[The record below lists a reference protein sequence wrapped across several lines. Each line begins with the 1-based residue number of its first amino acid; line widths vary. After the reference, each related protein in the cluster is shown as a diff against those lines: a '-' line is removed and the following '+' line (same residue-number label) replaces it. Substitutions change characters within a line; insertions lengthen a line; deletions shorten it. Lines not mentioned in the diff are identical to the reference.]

1 MQICY
6 ILPSEGHVNFR
17 QIEAFKTV
25 MACGTT
31 TRAAELLRVSQPA
44 VSRLLADLE
53 KATRLKLFERGK
65 GRITPTAEGHAF
77 YNEVRRAF
85 IGLEQLHFAAENIRS
100 FSSGT
105 LRIAS
110 LPVLGHA
117 FLPRVVGAFC
127 AGNPGLS
134 IVLQIHS
141 SETVKTLVQSG
152 QFDLGFAADEIDRA
166 GVKASLFANPDAVCV
181 LPSAHA
187 LARKSVLTPQ
197 DLADERFISLASEDA
212 ARARIDRAFDAAK
225 VKRRIVVE
233 TQYSATICN
242 LARSGSGLGLVNP
255 FALIGLDRS
264 GLTVLP
270 FKPSVKFRTLLITP
284 PSGLVS
290 QAAQAFI
297 AMAERELP
305 RA

>member
-1 MQICY
+1 M
-6 ILPSEGHVNFR
+6 NFR

-44 VSRLLADLE
+44 VSRLLAELE

-65 GRITPTAEGHAF
+65 GRISPTAEGHAF

-117 FLPRVVGAFC
+117 FLPRVAGAFC
-127 AGNPGLS
+127 ARNPGLS
-134 IVLQIHS
+134 IVLHIHS

-166 GVKASLFANPDAVCV
+166 GVKARQFASPDAVCI
-181 LPSAHA
+181 LPSSHA
-187 LARKSVLTPQ
+187 LSRKSVLTPP
-197 DLADERFISLASEDA
+197 DLGDERFISLASEDA
-212 ARARIDRAFDAAK
+212 ARARIDRVFDAAK
-225 VKRRIVVE
+225 IRRRFVVE

-242 LARSGSGLGLVNP
+242 LARGGAGIGLINP
-255 FALIGLDRS
+255 FALIGLDRA

-270 FKPSVKFRTLLITP
+270 FKPAVKFRTLLITP

-297 AMAERELP
+297 DLAGEELA
-305 RA
+305 RV